1 MPKSNPSS
9 HNAELRFQWSLQ
21 RSVKIKSI
29 PWLVS
34 ELKTNVGPIKLPE
47 MEDRFNFKYSIVKAV
62 GVADKSRPFMRTMD
76 FLKNDL
82 QILNPDYSLKPE
94 WQVHKG
100 PENLYEQ
107 LYDAASTNF
116 IPFQTMTAVFARNPV
131 KVHSWEDFKLD
142 LSREMISKAKRSYPN
157 AFTQK
162 NKKESVSNPL
172 GIYGWRMEDNSIN
185 RLVELGM
192 LFGVCSFIVLDH
204 VRFISLPDWKGKG
217 MEVSIDFNDL
227 VTILRSSIPDF
238 GPTMILGLDQIFA
251 QTDKKGVLP
260 EVVEDALKSGGR
272 KVSFFTG
279 GNEGMR
285 LINIS
290 GTNYY
295 GVRFSE
301 ECFR

>member
-1 MPKSNPSS
+1 
-9 HNAELRFQWSLQ
+9 
-21 RSVKIKSI
+21 
-29 PWLVS
+29 
-34 ELKTNVGPIKLPE
+34 
-47 MEDRFNFKYSIVKAV
+47 
-62 GVADKSRPFMRTMD
+62 
-76 FLKNDL
+76 
-82 QILNPDYSLKPE
+82 
-94 WQVHKG
+94 
-100 PENLYEQ
+100 
-107 LYDAASTNF
+107 
-116 IPFQTMTAVFARNPV
+116 
-131 KVHSWEDFKLD
+131 
-142 LSREMISKAKRSYPN
+142 MISKAKRSYPN

-204 VRFISLPDWKGKG
+204 VRFISLPDCKGKG